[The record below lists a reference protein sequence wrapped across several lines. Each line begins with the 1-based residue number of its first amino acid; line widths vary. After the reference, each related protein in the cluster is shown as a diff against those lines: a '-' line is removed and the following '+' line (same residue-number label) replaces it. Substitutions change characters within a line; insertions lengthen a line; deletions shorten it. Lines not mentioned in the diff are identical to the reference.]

1 MSFAGELSKQVKVS
15 LKEYLKVV
23 EKIPNC
29 CSKALKGQ
37 NKILK
42 TQKIKVISEE
52 IKDLRRNGN

>member
-37 NKILK
+37 ISK